1 MYKTLRILFCI
12 LAVIC
17 TAVTVFIFA
26 YFKLWGFVPLG
37 GAVIF
42 AALMFLFKNKQ
53 EKDEA
58 KLNPPAPKGDFI
70 TGKVN
75 SEDNSDGEDNL

>member
-1 MYKTLRILFCI
+1 MYKILRITFCI

-26 YFKLWGFVPLG
+26 YFKLWGFIPLY
-37 GAVIF
+37 GAIGF
-42 AALMFLFKNKQ
+42 AGLMFLFKNKQ

-70 TGKVN
+70 SGKIN
-75 SEDNSDGEDNL
+75 SDNSNGENL

>member
-1 MYKTLRILFCI
+1 MYKILRITFCI

-26 YFKLWGFVPLG
+26 YFKLWGFIPLG

-42 AALMFLFKNKQ
+42 AALMFMFKNKQ

-58 KLNPPAPKGDFI
+58 KLNSPAPKGDFI

-75 SEDNSDGEDNL
+75 SDNNGENL

>member
-1 MYKTLRILFCI
+1 MYKILRITFCI

-26 YFKLWGFVPLG
+26 YFKFWGFIPLG

-42 AALMFLFKNKQ
+42 AALMFMFKNKQ
-53 EKDEA
+53 ETDEA
-58 KLNPPAPKGDFI
+58 NLNPPSTKGDFI
-70 TGKVN
+70 SLKVN
-75 SEDNSDGEDNL
+75 ADTNVDNL

>member
-1 MYKTLRILFCI
+1 MYKVLRIVFCI

-17 TAVTVFIFA
+17 AAVTVFIFA
-26 YFKLWGFVPLG
+26 YFKLWGFVPLC

-58 KLNPPAPKGDFI
+58 KLNSPAPKGDFI

-75 SEDNSDGEDNL
+75 SDNNGENL

>member
-1 MYKTLRILFCI
+1 MYKALRIIFCI

-26 YFKLWGFVPLG
+26 YFKMWGFIPLG

-42 AALMFLFKNKQ
+42 AVLMFFCKNMQ
-53 EKDEA
+53 ESENA
-58 KLNPPAPKGDFI
+58 KANPPAPKGDFI

-75 SEDNSDGEDNL
+75 SDNNNNGENK

>member
-1 MYKTLRILFCI
+1 MYKILRITFCI

-26 YFKLWGFVPLG
+26 YFKFWGFIPLG

-42 AALMFLFKNKQ
+42 AALMFMFKNKQ

-75 SEDNSDGEDNL
+75 SDNNGENL